1 VVGGWWLAKTTAGHL
16 AISLSSTTHQ
26 PPTTK
31 QVDER
36 LPPSPPPAPD
46 RPPVP
51 PDASPRRLPLV
62 GPLVSLGDATFFAL
76 RATLALG
83 AIPLRFGELLT
94 QFYRVLLGAVPI
106 AILAGVAIGTVVWM
120 QLRGVLQSV
129 GGPGAVQYLPQGLS
143 LTVVLVLGPVI
154 AGLLTAARSGAT
166 LGAELGA
173 MRLNEQID
181 ALEVLGLSPMRE
193 LVAPRLAAC
202 MLALPVLTTF
212 VVYLALGAG
221 LLGELIGGSMTARQY
236 VNECLRVLHLR
247 DVVPA
252 ILKTVVYGYLI
263 GLAGCWHG
271 LNARGG
277 TEGVGRAATGGVV
290 SSLVGVLLAEI
301 VLTRLIKLIF

>member
-1 VVGGWWLAKTTAGHL
+1 VNDHHTT
-16 AISLSSTTHQ
+16 S
-26 PPTTK
+26 
-31 QVDER
+31 
-36 LPPSPPPAPD
+36 PPAPD
-46 RPPVP
+46 RPPQP
-51 PDASPRRLPLV
+51 TPDGKPRRLALDAPFVHV
-62 GPLVSLGDATFFAL
+62 GEATFFAFQ
-76 RATLALG
+76 ATLALG
-83 AIPLRFGELLT
+83 AVPMRLGELLT
-94 QFYRVLLGAVPI
+94 QLYRVLIGAVPL
-106 AILAGVAIGTVVWM
+106 AALAGVAIGAVVWM

-181 ALEVLGLSPMRE
+181 ALEVLGLSPLRE

-202 MLALPVLTTF
+202 ILALPVLTTF

-221 LLGELIGGSMTARQY
+221 LVGEAVGGSMTARQY

-252 ILKTVVYGYLI
+252 ILKTGVYGYLI

-271 LNARGG
+271 MTARGG
-277 TEGVGRAATGGVV
+277 TEGVGRAATRGVV
-290 SSLVGVLLAEI
+290 SSLVGVLSAEI